1 MRRKTNDMEITT
13 IEGSSVITCPNLR
26 MGNGH
31 LHSQV
36 TSFKASEHTNT
47 QTDKK
52 NCQQPDV
59 TEEEETGVWGL
70 TN

>member
-1 MRRKTNDMEITT
+1 MEITT

-36 TSFKASEHTNT
+36 TSLKASEHTNT

-52 NCQQPDV
+52 KTVNS
-59 TEEEETGVWGL
+59 L
-70 TN
+70 M

>member
-36 TSFKASEHTNT
+36 TSLKASEHTNT

-52 NCQQPDV
+52 KTVNSLMWQRKKKLESED
-59 TEEEETGVWGL
+59 
-70 TN
+70 